1 MQKAA
6 LIVAVLLVVIIILLI
21 VLLIRTRSRFPEQQI
36 FVETEPEVIVV
47 APPVA
52 LPPIS
57 RYPLFDVRRQPPGI
71 LNIPPPP
78 NHPVYFNHPNGGRL
92 GRGPTYY
99 H

>member
-6 LIVAVLLVVIIILLI
+6 LIIAILLVVIIILLI
-21 VLLIRTRSRFPEQQI
+21 VILIRTRSRFPEQQI
-36 FVETEPEVIVV
+36 FVEEEPAIVV
-47 APPVA
+47 VSPPA
-52 LPPIS
+52 IS
-57 RYPLFDVRRQPPGI
+57 RYPLYDIRRQPPGI

-78 NHPVYFNHPNGGRL
+78 NHPVYFNHPNGARL